1 MTTAIR
7 SPSNTPIVWVARK
20 VNDFLEDTVHS
31 DRVRKSRRYS
41 DQLVS
46 GENSSAFGKQTWRI
60 GSCSCTGR
68 LLRKKCELC
77 PGHPLLCSGG
87 LCDGFFL
94 LTLQERVILGQNG
107 RETNKKNNHL
117 ANLAPEE
124 FHTCLFSTHPRLWYL
139 SPTLKWPQLFNT
151 IKAKVTPDLNLEASV
166 RAVTF
171 ISPRVLP
178 WSSLACVLTWS
189 LFLFSWVLFSLIS
202 ENAKAQVRCC
212 WLGIVGSGGAEFLED
227 HRSWSLQCE
236 GRRWMFA
243 ARNRSSDKETHVVS
257 RTRSCNIWWVYTPS
271 IFLNYIDF
279 RYEVQQ
285 MLGKPVFFRI
295 PWFGLHINAR

>member
-20 VNDFLEDTVHS
+20 VNDFLKDTVHS

-41 DQLVS
+41 DQVVS

-68 LLRKKCELC
+68 LLHKKCEVC
-77 PGHPLLCSGG
+77 PGHPILCSGG
-87 LCDGFFL
+87 LCEGFFL

-151 IKAKVTPDLNLEASV
+151 IKAKVPPDLNLEASV
-166 RAVTF
+166 RGVTF

-178 WSSLACVLTWS
+178 WSSLASVLTFS
-189 LFLFSWVLFSLIS
+189 LVLFSWVLFSFDFRKCQSTGTLLLTGDRGEWRRRVPRRSSFMIPS
-202 ENAKAQVRCC
+202 MWKKEMNVRCKEQIQRQRNPC
-212 WLGIVGSGGAEFLED
+212 CFKDTFLQYLVSLYTQYFSQL
-227 HRSWSLQCE
+227 HWFSLWS
-236 GRRWMFA
+236 A
-243 ARNRSSDKETHVVS
+243 T
-257 RTRSCNIWWVYTPS
+257 
-271 IFLNYIDF
+271 
-279 RYEVQQ
+279 
-285 MLGKPVFFRI
+285 
-295 PWFGLHINAR
+295 NAW